1 MKYLQEH
8 WFTAIVLGVAAVII
22 LALLVKHAFRIR
34 RFFIEVG
41 GELAKCSWPWDP
53 QQVGLKRYKEL
64 IDSTTVVVVST
75 LLLAG
80 FVTASD
86 FVLVKVIG
94 FLTRFHT

>member
-1 MKYLQEH
+1 MASLMAVG
-8 WFTAIVLGVAAVII
+8 AILLIAV
-22 LALLVKHAFRIR
+22 LVKHAARIR
-34 RFFIEVG
+34 SFFVEVG

-53 QQVGLKRYKEL
+53 QQSGLKRYKEL

-86 FVLVKVIG
+86 FILVKVIG

>member
-1 MKYLQEH
+1 MS
-8 WFTAIVLGVAAVII
+8 AVLAVVAVLVII
-22 LALLVKHAFRIR
+22 TVVRNASRIR

-53 QQVGLKRYKEL
+53 QQTGLKRYKEL
-64 IDSTTVVVVST
+64 IDSTVVVVVST

-80 FVTASD
+80 FVTSAD
-86 FVLVKVIG
+86 FLLVKVIG

>member
-1 MKYLQEH
+1 M
-8 WFTAIVLGVAAVII
+8 AIVLAVATVIL
-22 LALLVKHAFRIR
+22 LALLVKHAARIR
-34 RFFIEVG
+34 TFFIEVG

-53 QQVGLKRYKEL
+53 QQAGLKRYKEL

-86 FVLVKVIG
+86 FVLVRVIG
-94 FLTRFHT
+94 FLTRFHTNA